1 MATVYLQSKCLDL
14 VGKDAELANASRK
27 LFPVRVLSTKLAM
40 VRKRSWVIQLL
51 FQQCQLQVW
60 SAWYTGKLIHPVQ
73 GKSVSLQ
80 MTLISAAVWGR
91 LHRHSSSLATQWQSH
106 CLAAETEGGK
116 ETELKHFKMRTD
128 VWEELW
134 RDTGISNGSEKRDM
148 KERKREGRGKE
159 MKKNCKPPKRRKN
172 SRKETKNSRE
182 DILWCVSCFI
192 SEPLNEWGFLFLL
205 DPS

>member
-14 VGKDAELANASRK
+14 VGEDAELANASGK

-60 SAWYTGKLIHPVQ
+60 SAWYTRKFIHPVQ

-116 ETELKHFKMRTD
+116 EIELKHFKMRTD

-159 MKKNCKPPKRRKN
+159 MKKIANLQ
-172 SRKETKNSRE
+172 RE
-182 DILWCVSCFI
+182 GRIVEKKQKTVEKVFCDASAV
-192 SEPLNEWGFLFLL
+192 LL
-205 DPS
+205 VNH